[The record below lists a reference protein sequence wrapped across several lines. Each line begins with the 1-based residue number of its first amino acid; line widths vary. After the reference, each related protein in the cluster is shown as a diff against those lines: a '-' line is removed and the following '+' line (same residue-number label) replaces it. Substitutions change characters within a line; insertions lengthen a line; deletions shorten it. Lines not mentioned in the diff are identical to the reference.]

1 MFSNL
6 TQGSILYG
14 LETKGD
20 LKLFTAPVSSVT
32 LPRPRLANN
41 VFGQA
46 PDMIVDITATVNV
59 ERREFRQVPSN
70 TSIANFGPDAF
81 ILADGRESLISYVT
95 SMLQTSRN
103 IVDSVE
109 EHKRLIGQYEK
120 VLRDLNPS
128 LSTGDGAEVRS
139 LQSQVSS
146 LQQQLA
152 EMLALIKKENLKK
165 EIK

>member
-14 LETKGD
+14 LETKGG

-41 VFGQA
+41 IFGQA
-46 PDMIVDITATVNV
+46 PDMIVDIVATVNG
-59 ERREFRQVPSN
+59 EKREFRQVPSN

-109 EHKRLIGQYEK
+109 EHKSLIVQYEK
-120 VLRDLNPS
+120 VLKDLNPS
-128 LSTGDGAEVRS
+128 FSTGDGAEVKN
-139 LQSQVSS
+139 LQHQVST
-146 LQQQLA
+146 LQKQLA
-152 EMLALIKKENLKK
+152 EMLALMKKENLKQD
-165 EIK
+165 